1 MVFETN
7 APKSTYNTSVYEI
20 NDQRVQ
26 LHQLNK
32 ICRTYRPLGL
42 LNTTTNLCGGRLES
56 NNVSLLSKKQPIH

>member
-32 ICRTYRPLGL
+32 ICRAYRSLGL
-42 LNTTTNLCGGRLES
+42 LSTTTNLCGGTLEP
-56 NNVSLLSKKQPIH
+56 NNVSLLSKKQPVH